1 MTKEDLQRA
10 LNHIIQIIQMQS
22 WASSWRDRD
31 EELIKSLYQVRVRL
45 ERRLSLLVSL
55 GQ

>member
-10 LNHIIQIIQMQS
+10 LNHIIQMQS

-45 ERRLSLLVSL
+45 ERRLSSLISL